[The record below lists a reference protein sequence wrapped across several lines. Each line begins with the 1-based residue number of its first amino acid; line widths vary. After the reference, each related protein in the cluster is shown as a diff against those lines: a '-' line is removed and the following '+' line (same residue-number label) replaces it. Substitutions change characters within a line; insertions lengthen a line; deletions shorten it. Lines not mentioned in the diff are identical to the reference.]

1 MARLVYLIQGD
12 DANTATLHFDGN
24 TVFARIRGKDL
35 KAALEGS
42 TIEGSDNQRMLLEKV
57 AEFAKKGELEIVFK
71 NAVKGID
78 RDFRY
83 VARPEQVKIVVRGI
97 RAEYIIEYE
106 DKVVK
111 IIPDGLRVR
120 VVEKQRKEA

>member
-12 DANTATLHFDGN
+12 DANIATLHFDGN

-57 AEFAKKGELEIVFK
+57 AEFAKKGALEIVFK

-83 VARPEQVKIVVRGI
+83 VARPEQVKIVVGGRV
-97 RAEYIIEYE
+97 EYIIEYE
-106 DKVVK
+106 DKVVT
-111 IIPDGLRVR
+111 IIPDGIRVR